1 MQNKETVHKEVKVA
15 MTTVH
20 QIENTNKEIENIK
33 INQVKILELKHS
45 MIKIKN
51 FFFLGRIDQHL
62 ILNTSTAANIAVI
75 QQSFI
80 RRTWNSAQS
89 FWTEMV
95 LHNSSSI

>member
-45 MIKIKN
+45 MIKIKR
-51 FFFLGRIDQHL
+51 FFFLGRI
-62 ILNTSTAANIAVI
+62 N
-75 QQSFI
+75 
-80 RRTWNSAQS
+80 RRC
-89 FWTEMV
+89 E
-95 LHNSSSI
+95 